1 MSFSDPSIH
10 DVESIKASAD
20 LVAGSAHI
28 DIKFTQSAS
37 RAVIF
42 GENRGEIT
50 IFGDAGMLFKF
61 RRLEAAINEI
71 FGEKENPNEI

>member
-1 MSFSDPSIH
+1 MSFSNPAIH
-10 DVESIKASAD
+10 DVESIKADANVIGD
-20 LVAGSAHI
+20 NAHI
-28 DIKFTQSAS
+28 ALVFTQSAS
-37 RAVIF
+37 RAVLF

-71 FGEKENPNEI
+71 FGEKEKSNEI